1 MRVRGWIAR
10 RFGRERP
17 DSGLADADLGLSA
30 LLDEGVSTSERERLE
45 AALARDD
52 ELASAL
58 SGMRIVRDALS
69 QLGEVPAPRSFV
81 IASEATRRSAL
92 PRLEL
97 LMRLGAAITAML
109 VVFAFSA
116 DLSGGD
122 SRESTQ
128 SDDPSRQLAVTQE
141 ASPTVR
147 QAARAESG
155 AAESAGEAE
164 SSGGRTSDGLSG
176 DEASGQSGHRITGA
190 AITAAATAAAATTSA
205 ATASAELPSA
215 ELPSAEAA
223 SAETASDASAGDERP
238 AMRRGGFDAA
248 SPSSAPGPAG
258 TSRAGEALVIQA
270 AAPLGGGVP
279 GAGREPEGRS
289 QRWDR
294 SVAAA
299 ALLIVVASLALLLRW
314 RRLRR
319 ARRAGAGYS
328 TGTQAD
334 DQGRTVMTGRSISVL
349 IAGSALGLLLGLV
362 VGVTVLSGGD
372 ADDHAT
378 EPGFGGITVVGT
390 GSVEVPPDVA
400 SVGLGVEATA
410 ATVAEARSLV
420 ADAMVRVL
428 ASTAANGIAPAD
440 IRTSSFEIYPQY
452 DYQSDEGPEIVG
464 YVGKNSVEVT
474 VRDIDASS
482 EVLDD
487 AIAAGGDLIRIR
499 GISFRVEDPAPYLE
513 EARLSAIADAR
524 RQAETI
530 AMAAGVDLGD
540 VRWVV
545 VGGGQDGPVTR
556 ASFAVLAEAA
566 DAGTSISPGENELTS
581 RITVTFDID

>member
-30 LLDEGVSTSERERLE
+30 LLDEDVSTSERERLE
-45 AALARDD
+45 AAFARDD

-58 SGMRIVRDALS
+58 SGMRTVRDALS

-97 LMRLGAAITAML
+97 LMRLGAAITAVL

-116 DLSGGD
+116 DL
-122 SRESTQ
+122 

-141 ASPTVR
+141 ASPTVQ

-155 AAESAGEAE
+155 AAEPAGEAE

-176 DEASGQSGHRITGA
+176 DE
-190 AITAAATAAAATTSA
+190 
-205 ATASAELPSA
+205 
-215 ELPSAEAA
+215 
-223 SAETASDASAGDERP
+223 
-238 AMRRGGFDAA
+238 AA

-270 AAPLGGGVP
+270 TAPLGGGVP

-289 QRWDR
+289 KRWDR

-299 ALLIVVASLALLLRW
+299 ALLIVVAPLALLLRW

-328 TGTQAD
+328 MGTQAD

-372 ADDHAT
+372 AGDHAR
-378 EPGFGGITVVGT
+378 EPGSGGITVVGT
-390 GSVEVPPDVA
+390 GSVEVPPGRCVSRTRRRSNRGDRRRGSIA
-400 SVGLGVEATA
+400 RGRCHGAGAGVD
-410 ATVAEARSLV
+410 R
-420 ADAMVRVL
+420 
-428 ASTAANGIAPAD
+428 ANGIAPAD
-440 IRTSSFEIYPQY
+440 IRTSSFEIYPRY
-452 DYQSDEGPEIVG
+452 DYQSEEGPQIRRVCREELRRG
-464 YVGKNSVEVT
+464 DGARHRCL
-474 VRDIDASS
+474 VRG
-482 EVLDD
+482 
-487 AIAAGGDLIRIR
+487 AG
-499 GISFRVEDPAPYLE
+499 
-513 EARLSAIADAR
+513 R
-524 RQAETI
+524 R
-530 AMAAGVDLGD
+530 DRR
-540 VRWVV
+540 RW
-545 VGGGQDGPVTR
+545 
-556 ASFAVLAEAA
+556 
-566 DAGTSISPGENELTS
+566 
-581 RITVTFDID
+581 

>member
-30 LLDEGVSTSERERLE
+30 LLDEDVSTSERERLE

-58 SGMRIVRDALS
+58 SGMRTVRDALS

-97 LMRLGAAITAML
+97 LMRLGAAITAVL

-128 SDDPSRQLAVTQE
+128 SDDPSRQLAVTEE
-141 ASPTVR
+141 ASPTVQ

-155 AAESAGEAE
+155 AAEPAGGAE

-190 AITAAATAAAATTSA
+190 AITAAATVAAATTSA

-215 ELPSAEAA
+215 ETA

-238 AMRRGGFDAA
+238 ALRRGGFEAA
-248 SPSSAPGPAG
+248 SPSGAPGPAG

-270 AAPLGGGVP
+270 TAPLGGGVP

-289 QRWDR
+289 KRWDR

-319 ARRAGAGYS
+319 ARRAGAG
-328 TGTQAD
+328 
-334 DQGRTVMTGRSISVL
+334 
-349 IAGSALGLLLGLV
+349 
-362 VGVTVLSGGD
+362 
-372 ADDHAT
+372 
-378 EPGFGGITVVGT
+378 
-390 GSVEVPPDVA
+390 
-400 SVGLGVEATA
+400 
-410 ATVAEARSLV
+410 
-420 ADAMVRVL
+420 
-428 ASTAANGIAPAD
+428 
-440 IRTSSFEIYPQY
+440 
-452 DYQSDEGPEIVG
+452 
-464 YVGKNSVEVT
+464 
-474 VRDIDASS
+474 
-482 EVLDD
+482 
-487 AIAAGGDLIRIR
+487 
-499 GISFRVEDPAPYLE
+499 
-513 EARLSAIADAR
+513 
-524 RQAETI
+524 
-530 AMAAGVDLGD
+530 
-540 VRWVV
+540 
-545 VGGGQDGPVTR
+545 
-556 ASFAVLAEAA
+556 
-566 DAGTSISPGENELTS
+566 
-581 RITVTFDID
+581 

>member
-30 LLDEGVSTSERERLE
+30 LLDEDVSRSERERLE
-45 AALARDD
+45 AAFARDD

-58 SGMRIVRDALS
+58 SGMRTVRDALS

-97 LMRLGAAITAML
+97 LMRLGAAITAVL

-116 DLSGGD
+116 DL
-122 SRESTQ
+122 

-141 ASPTVR
+141 ASPTVQ

-155 AAESAGEAE
+155 AAEPAGEAE

-176 DEASGQSGHRITGA
+176 DE
-190 AITAAATAAAATTSA
+190 
-205 ATASAELPSA
+205 
-215 ELPSAEAA
+215 
-223 SAETASDASAGDERP
+223 
-238 AMRRGGFDAA
+238 AA

-270 AAPLGGGVP
+270 TAPLGGGVP

-289 QRWDR
+289 KRWDR

-299 ALLIVVASLALLLRW
+299 ALLIVVAPLALLLRW

-328 TGTQAD
+328 MGTQAD

-372 ADDHAT
+372 AGDHAR
-378 EPGFGGITVVGT
+378 EPGSGGITVVGT

-440 IRTSSFEIYPQY
+440 IRTSSFEIYPRY
-452 DYQSDEGPEIVG
+452 DYQSEEGPQIVG

-487 AIAAGGDLIRIR
+487 AIAAAGDLIRIR

-556 ASFAVLAEAA
+556 ASFAMLAEAD
-566 DAGTSISPGENELTS
+566 DAGTSISPGENELTV